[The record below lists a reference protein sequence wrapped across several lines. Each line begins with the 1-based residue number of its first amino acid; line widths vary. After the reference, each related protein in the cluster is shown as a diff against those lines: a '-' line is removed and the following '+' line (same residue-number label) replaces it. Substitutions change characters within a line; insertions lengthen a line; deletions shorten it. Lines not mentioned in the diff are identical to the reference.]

1 MPRGGPWPRGARCE
15 RTPGA
20 DLSRGR
26 PDSEAQPLQGR
37 RIAVTRPAAQA
48 EGLLAGLR
56 RLGAQPVHC
65 PTIRIAD
72 PGEPA
77 PFRQA
82 VRQLASYDWV
92 VFTSANGV
100 ARFWQALETGGGAA
114 KLPDGMHVAAIG
126 PATAAALEQRGVRP
140 EIVPEE
146 YVAEAVADALTS
158 LQAVAG
164 RRVLL
169 PRAAGARQVLPERL
183 RAAGAQVDEVIAYE
197 SLPDPDGIATL
208 RDGLERGAF
217 DMITFT
223 AASTVRHFVEVAGAD
238 LGAARVA
245 VIGPITADAA
255 EAAGLAVDVMARQ
268 YTVEGLL
275 QAIVE
280 YYARL
285 EKAD

>member
-1 MPRGGPWPRGARCE
+1 M
-15 RTPGA
+15 
-20 DLSRGR
+20 SRGR
-26 PDSEAQPLQGR
+26 PDSGAQPLRGR

-48 EGLLAGLR
+48 EGLLVGLR

-65 PTIRIAD
+65 PTIRISD
-72 PGEPA
+72 PAEPA
-77 PFRQA
+77 PFREA
-82 VRQLASYDWV
+82 VRQLDSYDWV

-100 ARFWQALETGGGAA
+100 ARFWHELEACGPLR
-114 KLPDGMHVAAIG
+114 LPDGMHVAAIG

-140 EIVPEE
+140 EVVPEE
-146 YVAEAVADALTS
+146 YVAEAVADALTG
-158 LQAVAG
+158 LKAIAG

-183 RAAGAQVDEVIAYE
+183 RAAGAEVDEVIAYE
-197 SLPDPDGIATL
+197 SQPDPDGIATL
-208 RDGLERGAF
+208 QDGLERGAI

-238 LGAARVA
+238 LSGARVA
-245 VIGPITADAA
+245 AIGPITADAA
-255 EAAGLAVDVMARQ
+255 RTAGLPVDVVARE

-280 YYARL
+280 YYANL
-285 EKAD
+285 EEAD